1 MMPEKSLWDRDGF
14 DSSTF
19 DWDAYNNLFR
29 DGKALA
35 QQVSIGD
42 FSGIRDYAYSYEKN
56 TELDFIGFPAPD
68 RAGMSFTT
76 ANLKFLVSAKGAFPD
91 ASWEFVKIFLADD
104 YQTNQFWGFPV
115 KKAALEAKKQAML
128 DQIKEN
134 EKNRDED
141 GDTTGDGNIIGGAQ
155 ATMIDDVYYDDVYYR
170 REVTAADVETVYGY
184 ACTAKK
190 QFVYDTSLFDII
202 NEEASAY
209 FAGTKTL
216 DEILPLMESRITI
229 FLSEGR

>member
-19 DWDAYNNLFR
+19 DWDAYNNQFR
-29 DGKALA
+29 DGKAIA
-35 QQVSIGD
+35 EIISIGD
-42 FSGIRDYAYSYEKN
+42 FSGIRDYSYSYEKN

-68 RAGMSFTT
+68 HAGMSFTT

-104 YQTNQFWGFPV
+104 YQTNQSWGFPV
-115 KKAALEAKKQAML
+115 KKAALDAKKQAML

-134 EKNRDED
+134 EKNREEN
-141 GDTTGDGNIIGGAQ
+141 GDTTGDGIIIGGAR
-155 ATMIDDVYYDDVYYR
+155 ATMIDDVYYR
-170 REVTAADVETVYGY
+170 RDVTAADVETVYGY

-202 NEEASAY
+202 NEESSAY

>member
-1 MMPEKSLWDRDGF
+1 
-14 DSSTF
+14 
-19 DWDAYNNLFR
+19 
-29 DGKALA
+29 
-35 QQVSIGD
+35 
-42 FSGIRDYAYSYEKN
+42 
-56 TELDFIGFPAPD
+56 
-68 RAGMSFTT
+68 
-76 ANLKFLVSAKGAFPD
+76 
-91 ASWEFVKIFLADD
+91 
-104 YQTNQFWGFPV
+104 
-115 KKAALEAKKQAML
+115 ML

-141 GDTTGDGNIIGGAQ
+141 GDTTGDGIIGVAQ
-155 ATMIDDVYYDDVYYR
+155 ETMIDDVYYR